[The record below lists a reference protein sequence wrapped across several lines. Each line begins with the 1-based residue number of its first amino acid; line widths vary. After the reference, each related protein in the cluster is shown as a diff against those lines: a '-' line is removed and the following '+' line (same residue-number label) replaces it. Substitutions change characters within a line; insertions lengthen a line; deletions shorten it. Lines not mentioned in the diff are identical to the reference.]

1 MLEICKDLTRF
12 FPMFPFDP
20 PENIRK
26 SNIFWCFQED
36 QKETLEGKWLNFNGY
51 MKVWIVNL
59 LYGVQLP
66 NQDIN

>member
-1 MLEICKDLTRF
+1 MLEICKDLARF

-26 SNIFWCFQED
+26 LQLFWCFQED
-36 QKETLEGKWLNFNGY
+36 QKGTLQGKWLILMVN
-51 MKVWIVNL
+51 MKVWTVNL

-66 NQDIN
+66 NQDFN